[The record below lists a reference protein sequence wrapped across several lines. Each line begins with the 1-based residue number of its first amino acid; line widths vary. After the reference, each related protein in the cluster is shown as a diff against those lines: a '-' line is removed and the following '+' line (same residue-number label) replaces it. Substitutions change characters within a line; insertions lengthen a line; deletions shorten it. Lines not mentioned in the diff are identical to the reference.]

1 MFFSQQEQMLVVLES
16 VLLGVGLALYYD
28 VLRALRRHFR
38 AGTVLTAVCDTVF
51 WLGLLAALF
60 EFSIAF
66 AAGQSRYYV
75 LAGAGAGAA
84 LYFALPGELIFGLLC
99 ALLDT
104 LGFLRRK
111 VMLLVHRLQS
121 LTRKLELRKK
131 IVLPLKKF
139 AKSPSIFRGKGIK

>member
-1 MFFSQQEQMLVVLES
+1 MFFSQQEQLLVVLES
-16 VLLGVGLALYYD
+16 VLLGVGLGLYYD
-28 VLRALRRHFR
+28 MLRALRRHFR
-38 AGTVLTAVCDTVF
+38 AGTALTAVCDAAF

-75 LAGAGAGAA
+75 LAGASIGAV
-84 LYFALPGELIFGLLC
+84 LYFALPGELVFGLLC
-99 ALLDT
+99 TLLDA

-111 VMLLVHRLQS
+111 ALFFMHWLQS
-121 LTRKLELRKK
+121 LTRKFELRKK
-131 IVLPLKKF
+131 IALPLKKF